1 MSETTPPS
9 TRPRRR
15 GFGVRAAPRSSAPS
29 PSTTT
34 SSSTAPPRPWPS
46 TAGFVQLGSPAAYL
60 IPTGLFALLTTR
72 LSEEAFLSWGW
83 RVPFL
88 LSIFVAPSACS
99 SG

>member
-1 MSETTPPS
+1 MYGSRRAGVTAAFGTCS
-9 TRPRRR
+9 RTVGASVVGTVAQYYDFFIYGTASALAFNGRLRPARLARR
-15 GFGVRAAPRSSAPS
+15 
-29 PSTTT
+29 
-34 SSSTAPPRPWPS
+34 
-46 TAGFVQLGSPAAYL
+46 LL

-83 RVPFL
+83 PVPFL